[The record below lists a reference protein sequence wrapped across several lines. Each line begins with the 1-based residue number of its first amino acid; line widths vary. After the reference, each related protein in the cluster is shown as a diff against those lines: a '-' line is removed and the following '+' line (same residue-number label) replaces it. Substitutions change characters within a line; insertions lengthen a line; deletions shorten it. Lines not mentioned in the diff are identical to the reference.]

1 MLVALRGLGLHVCL
15 DDFGTGYSSLTYL
28 QRLPV
33 DCLKIDKSFVA
44 RLPDDASTARIVRSI
59 VDMAH
64 DLGLRVTAEGV
75 DSAAR
80 AEILADLGCEFAQG
94 YHFARPGPS
103 EGIDRMI
110 DAWRRSRRSRR
121 SRRR

>member
-1 MLVALRGLGLHVCL
+1 VQVCI

-33 DCLKIDKSFVA
+33 DWLKIDKSFVA
-44 RLPDDASTARIVRSI
+44 HLDDDEPTRRIVRAI

-75 DSAAR
+75 DTPAKVEIAR
-80 AEILADLGCEFAQG
+80 DLGCDEAQG
-94 YHFARPGPS
+94 YHCGRPGPPD
-103 EGIDRMI
+103 EIDRLL
-110 DAWRRSRRSRR
+110 AAQ
-121 SRRR
+121 RRRES